1 MIRSFS
7 ASPIKSA
14 LAALAIVS
22 GLAVPGAYAAQP
34 TPPFAVDA
42 CGVPRG
48 ATGCTAEDIDIVSLS
63 LTAGQPN
70 PASCNELAQS
80 PRRVH
85 GTCSTV
91 PIGTRIARR

>member
-34 TPPFAVDA
+34 TPPFDVDA
-42 CGVPRG
+42 CGYVRG
-48 ATGCTAEDIDIVSLS
+48 ATGCTANDTGALAMALPKSS
-63 LTAGQPN
+63 RT
-70 PASCNELAQS
+70 PAVNAAPSA
-80 PRRVH
+80 
-85 GTCSTV
+85 V
-91 PIGTRIARR
+91 PARPV